1 MGIGEALKRLRKERG
16 LTQAEV
22 AKAIHVNRSTYTKYE
37 TDVNMPNLEQL
48 KAISA
53 IFDVSSDDIL
63 NPELSTSQR
72 KVHIVPVV
80 QKPTLRSDHEKL
92 LGVYDSLDEQSKT
105 QLMSV
110 AYLLMSQSLKA
121 QGIDVQ
127 EMVEQQLHKI
137 KDEGGENNDD

>member
-1 MGIGEALKRLRKERG
+1 MTIGETLKTLRKAHG
-16 LTQAEV
+16 FTQAEV
-22 AKAIHVNRSTYTKYE
+22 ASALNLSRTSYTKYE
-37 TDVNMPNLEQL
+37 NDVHMPNAEQIQL
-48 KAISA
+48 IASLFGVSPAEILAPIQSDNAKAIEPPK
-53 IFDVSSDDIL
+53 L
-63 NPELSTSQR
+63 T
-72 KVHIVPVV
+72 
-80 QKPTLRSDHEKL
+80 KPALRSDHEKL

>member
-1 MGIGEALKRLRKERG
+1 MTIGGTLKTLRKAHG
-16 LTQAEV
+16 FTQAEV
-22 AKAIHVNRSTYTKYE
+22 ASALNLSRTSYTKYE
-37 TDVNMPNLEQL
+37 NDVHMPNAEQIQL
-48 KAISA
+48 IASLFGVSPAEILAPIESNSA
-53 IFDVSSDDIL
+53 KIAKPPK
-63 NPELSTSQR
+63 PE
-72 KVHIVPVV
+72 
-80 QKPTLRSDHEKL
+80 KPALRSDHEKL

-137 KDEGGENNDD
+137 KDEGGEKQ

>member
-1 MGIGEALKRLRKERG
+1 MTIGEALKTLRKAHG
-16 LTQAEV
+16 FTQAEV
-22 AKAIHVNRSTYTKYE
+22 ASALNLSRTSYTKYE
-37 TDVNMPNLEQL
+37 NDVHMPNAEQIQL
-48 KAISA
+48 IANL
-53 IFDVSSDDIL
+53 FGVSPAEILTPIQSDGTKTIKL
-63 NPELSTSQR
+63 PKLT
-72 KVHIVPVV
+72 
-80 QKPTLRSDHEKL
+80 KPTLRSDHEKL

>member
-1 MGIGEALKRLRKERG
+1 MTIGGTLKTLRKAHG
-16 LTQAEV
+16 FTQAEV
-22 AKAIHVNRSTYTKYE
+22 ASALKLSRTSYTKYE
-37 TDVNMPNLEQL
+37 NNVHMPTAEQIQLIANLFGVSPAEILAPIQSD
-48 KAISA
+48 SA
-53 IFDVSSDDIL
+53 KTIKP
-63 NPELSTSQR
+63 PELT
-72 KVHIVPVV
+72 
-80 QKPTLRSDHEKL
+80 KPTLRSDHEKL

>member
-1 MGIGEALKRLRKERG
+1 MTIGGALKTLRKAHG
-16 LTQAEV
+16 FTQAEV
-22 AKAIHVNRSTYTKYE
+22 ASALNLSRTSYTKYE
-37 TDVNMPNLEQL
+37 NDVHMPNAEQIQL
-48 KAISA
+48 IANLFGVSPAEILTPIQSDGTKAIK
-53 IFDVSSDDIL
+53 
-63 NPELSTSQR
+63 PT
-72 KVHIVPVV
+72 KPT
-80 QKPTLRSDHEKL
+80 KPTLRSDHEKL

>member
-1 MGIGEALKRLRKERG
+1 MTIGGTLKTLRKAHG
-16 LTQAEV
+16 FTQAEV
-22 AKAIHVNRSTYTKYE
+22 ASALNLSRTSYTKYE
-37 TDVNMPNLEQL
+37 NDVHMPNAEQIQL
-48 KAISA
+48 IASLFGVSPAEILAPIQSDNAKAIEPPK
-53 IFDVSSDDIL
+53 L
-63 NPELSTSQR
+63 T
-72 KVHIVPVV
+72 
-80 QKPTLRSDHEKL
+80 KPALRSDHEKL

-127 EMVEQQLHKI
+127 EMVEPQLHKI

>member
-1 MGIGEALKRLRKERG
+1 MTIGEALKTLRKAHG
-16 LTQAEV
+16 FTQAEV
-22 AKAIHVNRSTYTKYE
+22 ASALNLSRTSYTKYE
-37 TDVNMPNLEQL
+37 NDVHMPNAEQIQL
-48 KAISA
+48 IASLFGVSPAEILAPIQSDNAKAIEPPK
-53 IFDVSSDDIL
+53 L
-63 NPELSTSQR
+63 T
-72 KVHIVPVV
+72 
-80 QKPTLRSDHEKL
+80 KPALRSDHEKL

>member
-1 MGIGEALKRLRKERG
+1 MGIGGTLKRLRRERG

-63 NPELSTSQR
+63 NPKPSVSQAT
-72 KVHIVPVV
+72 VPAAPVI
-80 QKPTLRSDHEKL
+80 QKLAVRSDHEKL

>member
-1 MGIGEALKRLRKERG
+1 MTIGGALKTLRKAHG
-16 LTQAEV
+16 FTQAEV
-22 AKAIHVNRSTYTKYE
+22 ASALNLSRTSYTKYE
-37 TDVNMPNLEQL
+37 NDVHMPNAEQIQL
-48 KAISA
+48 IANL
-53 IFDVSSDDIL
+53 FGVSPAEIL
-63 NPELSTSQR
+63 APIESNSVKITKPPKPE
-72 KVHIVPVV
+72 
-80 QKPTLRSDHEKL
+80 KPTLRSDHEKL

>member
-1 MGIGEALKRLRKERG
+1 MEVHYKFKEARKACG
-16 LTQAEV
+16 LTQKEV
-22 AKAIHVNRSTYTKYE
+22 AQALNVTAATYSRYE
-37 TDVNMPNLEQL
+37 NGLIQPDPETLKRMAVLMKTSVDFLLGSPRENKLQADNTDKQVIP
-48 KAISA
+48 A
-53 IFDVSSDDIL
+53 V
-63 NPELSTSQR
+63 
-72 KVHIVPVV
+72 
-80 QKPTLRSDHEKL
+80 RSDEEKL
-92 LGVYDSLDEQSKT
+92 LGVYNSLDQESKT

>member
-1 MGIGEALKRLRKERG
+1 MTIGGALKTLRKAHG
-16 LTQAEV
+16 FTQAEV
-22 AKAIHVNRSTYTKYE
+22 ASALNLSRTSYTKYE
-37 TDVNMPNLEQL
+37 NDVHMPNAEQIQL
-48 KAISA
+48 IANL
-53 IFDVSSDDIL
+53 FGVSPAEILTPIQSDGTKTIK
-63 NPELSTSQR
+63 PT
-72 KVHIVPVV
+72 KPT
-80 QKPTLRSDHEKL
+80 KPTLRSDHEKL

>member
-1 MGIGEALKRLRKERG
+1 MTIGGTLKTLRKAHG
-16 LTQAEV
+16 FTQAEV
-22 AKAIHVNRSTYTKYE
+22 ASALKLSRTSYTKYE
-37 TDVNMPNLEQL
+37 NNVHMPTAEQIQLIANLFGVSPAEILAPIQSD
-48 KAISA
+48 SA
-53 IFDVSSDDIL
+53 KTIKP
-63 NPELSTSQR
+63 PELT
-72 KVHIVPVV
+72 
-80 QKPTLRSDHEKL
+80 KPTLRSDHEKL

-110 AYLLMSQSLKA
+110 AFLLMSQSLKA

>member
-1 MGIGEALKRLRKERG
+1 MTIGEALKTLRKAHG
-16 LTQAEV
+16 FTQAEV
-22 AKAIHVNRSTYTKYE
+22 ASALNLSRTSYTKYE
-37 TDVNMPNLEQL
+37 ND
-48 KAISA
+48 
-53 IFDVSSDDIL
+53 
-63 NPELSTSQR
+63 
-72 KVHIVPVV
+72 VHIPNAEQIQLIANLFGVSPAEILAPI
-80 QKPTLRSDHEKL
+80 QSDSAKTIKPPKLTKPTLRSDREKL

-110 AYLLMSQSLKA
+110 AYLLMSQSLKV